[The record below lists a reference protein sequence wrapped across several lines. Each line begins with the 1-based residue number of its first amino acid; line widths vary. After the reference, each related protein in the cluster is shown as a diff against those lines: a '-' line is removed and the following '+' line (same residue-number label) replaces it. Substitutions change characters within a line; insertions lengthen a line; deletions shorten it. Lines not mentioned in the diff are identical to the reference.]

1 MDKLQYQKEQD
12 QLLNTVL
19 QQRYFLPWQ
28 NIEALD
34 GEQRLRKD
42 SSLEIYLT
50 TACNQKCEYCYLHK
64 YPELYPQDKMQP
76 KHILHNLRL
85 LYEWIIEN
93 NYYIKTLDFF
103 SGDIWQTQFGL
114 DVLELTYEY
123 TIKGMQYDDILIAS
137 NCSFV
142 NDPIQMQH
150 IQRYIYKFNE
160 IGKHLAFSISIDGKI
175 IDTFARPRNDPNFIY
190 TDKFYELIFSFAKHN
205 GYGFHPMI
213 SSHNIHL
220 WHDNLKWWKEMTD
233 KYHMRFDIA
242 VMMLEVR
249 NDDWTDETIQ
259 AYCDFIIELAEDF
272 LKNQCNND
280 ITVFGNLTGNIRIDP
295 TNETLPLLNGYYP
308 WCFGEV
314 DTFMGCTVA
323 NQFVVR
329 IGDLAICP
337 CHRTAYDKYLYGYL
351 TVENDKITGITARN
365 PQMAIQILMGNIMT
379 VFPRCNVCLYNQ
391 ICLHGCLGSQIEAM
405 RDPFI
410 PIPSVCKLF
419 HAKYDAILTWYKEK
433 GIIDYWRSIYPD
445 EYHSDELAFKLNYI
459 DKWECEHNNVGK
471 C

>member
-12 QLLNTVL
+12 QLLNTIL

-50 TACNQKCEYCYLHK
+50 AACNQKCEYCYLHK

-205 GYGFHPMI
+205 GYGFHPMV

-259 AYCDFIIELAEDF
+259 TYCDFIIELAEDF

-323 NQFVVR
+323 NQFAVR

-365 PQMAIQILMGNIMT
+365 HQMAIQILMGNIMT
-379 VFPRCNVCLYNQ
+379 VFPRCNVCLYNP